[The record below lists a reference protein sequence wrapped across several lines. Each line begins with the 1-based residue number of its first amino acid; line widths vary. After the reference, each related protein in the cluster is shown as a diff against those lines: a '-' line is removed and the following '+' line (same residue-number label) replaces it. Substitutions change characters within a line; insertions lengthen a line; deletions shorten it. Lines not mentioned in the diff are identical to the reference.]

1 MAQTGF
7 IYHPDYLK
15 HDTGGAH
22 PESPER
28 LRAIQQGLKESSL
41 WDRLVHVSVPEK
53 PREGILDWIQR
64 VHKPSHLKM
73 IESRQ
78 PPSGLDYLDADTI
91 ISSRSYPVAL
101 LAVEGTLT
109 AADEVMSG
117 EISNAFCAVRP
128 PGHHAESN
136 RAMGFCLFNNVAV
149 AARYLQEKHRLGKP
163 ACPAG
168 RILIVDWDVHHGN
181 GTQEIFYDDPTVFYF
196 SIHQYPLYPGTGRAD
211 EHGRGLG
218 EGYTLNCPL
227 PPGKGDEE
235 YVTVFEK
242 VLRPA
247 VDAFRPDFI
256 LVSAGFDAHQDDPLA
271 NMRVTERGFGEMTR
285 QVTEWASRYCEGRVV
300 SCLEGGYNLAALA
313 KSVESHL
320 NGLME

>member
-1 MAQTGF
+1 VAKTGF

-15 HDTGGAH
+15 HDTGGSH

-28 LRAIQQGLKESSL
+28 LRAIHQGLKESGL
-41 WDRLVHVSVPEK
+41 WKTLVQVQVPDQ
-53 PREGILDWIQR
+53 PRIDILDWIQR
-64 VHKPSHLKM
+64 VHRPAHVKKIQSH
-73 IESRQ
+73 Q
-78 PPSGLDYLDADTI
+78 PQSGLDYPDADTPV
-91 ISSRSYPVAL
+91 SPRSYSVAL
-101 LAVEGTLT
+101 LAVEGLLT

-117 EISNAFCAVRP
+117 KISNAFCAVRP

-149 AARYLQEKHRLGKP
+149 AARYLQEKHRNGK
-163 ACPAG
+163 
-168 RILIVDWDVHHGN
+168 IFIIDWDVHHGN
-181 GTQEIFYDDPTVFYF
+181 GTQEIFYDDPTVFYS
-196 SIHQYPLYPGTGRAD
+196 SIHQFPLYPGTGRAD

-235 YVTVFEK
+235 YVAVFEK

-247 VDAFRPDFI
+247 VDAFQPDFI
-256 LVSAGFDAHQDDPLA
+256 LISAGFDAHRDDPLA
-271 NMRVTERGFGEMTR
+271 NMRVTEQGFGEMTR
-285 QVTEWASRYCEGRVV
+285 QVTEWASRYCLGRVV
-300 SCLEGGYNLAALA
+300 SCLEGGYHLSALA

-320 NGLME
+320 NGLMQSRN

>member
-7 IYHPDYLK
+7 VSHPDYLK
-15 HDTGGAH
+15 HDTGGSH

-28 LRAIQQGLKESSL
+28 LRAIERGLKEVGQWGKL
-41 WDRLVHVSVPEK
+41 IHVEVPAQ
-53 PREGILDWIQR
+53 PRIEILDWIQR
-64 VHKPSHLKM
+64 VHQPAHVKKIQSH
-73 IESRQ
+73 Q
-78 PPSGLDYLDADTI
+78 PQAGLDHLDADTLV
-91 ISSRSYPVAL
+91 SPRSYQVAL
-101 LAVEGTLT
+101 LAVEGVLT
-109 AADEVMSG
+109 AVDEVMSG
-117 EISNAFCAVRP
+117 KISNAFCAVRP

-149 AARYLQEKHRLGKP
+149 AARYLQEKHHLGK
-163 ACPAG
+163 
-168 RILIVDWDVHHGN
+168 ILIIDWDVHHGN

-196 SIHQYPLYPGTGRAD
+196 SVHQFPLYPGTGRAD

-247 VDAFRPDFI
+247 VNALGPDFI
-256 LVSAGFDAHQDDPLA
+256 LVSAGFDAHRDDPLA
-271 NMRVTERGFGEMTR
+271 NMRVTEQGFGGMTR
-285 QVTEWASRYCEGRVV
+285 HVADWANRYCQGRIV
-300 SCLEGGYNLAALA
+300 SCLEGGYNLPALTR
-313 KSVESHL
+313 SVESHL
-320 NGLME
+320 HVLTCLPASR